1 MEKPRR
7 WFWIITC
14 IYCGRRLVQPTVKYN
29 NKDYHLDCYVKKD
42 GFKIFAKSILDS
54 LIRRLEFMG
63 EICDNALDNN
73 NPNLAER
80 QKKYEKI
87 RAKYADY
94 ATETLNEAQIVW
106 GFPWDQIWSDFII
119 TRYCFL
125 ILFTQLGHKTKGHFN
140 LVYVKLKLILSYL
153 IQ

>member
-1 MEKPRR
+1 M
-7 WFWIITC
+7 
-14 IYCGRRLVQPTVKYN
+14 
-29 NKDYHLDCYVKKD
+29 KKD

-73 NPNLAER
+73 NSNLVER

-94 ATETLNEAQIVW
+94 ATETLNEAQIV
-106 GFPWDQIWSDFII
+106 
-119 TRYCFL
+119 
-125 ILFTQLGHKTKGHFN
+125 
-140 LVYVKLKLILSYL
+140 
-153 IQ
+153 